1 MYISSFND
9 VNPSM
14 YYTHIFF
21 EKEMFSVIIYDMD
34 EENSNSNEE
43 FSSIDDIGIDL
54 PDIPMPDENAQTR
67 EIEDEFEGAYKFAI
81 IGVGQ
86 GGSRMAETFWDLGY
100 RRVCVINTAKQ
111 DLKFI
116 NIPEDRKLLL
126 DHGGAGKNPETAE
139 KIFQDNAEE
148 IWDFFHGKLGT
159 TYDRVLV
166 CAGAGGGTG
175 AGGAPV
181 VFKIVKDNT
190 SASVGFISALPTKA
204 EGNQVAKNAKRT
216 MQKVVEYTKDGI
228 LSPLIV
234 LNNEKIKELYPGLS
248 INKFWTTANSSVCS
262 LFHLFNKISSQDSSY
277 TTFDKADLDS
287 VLNSGI
293 ITFGATPIK
302 AEQANDTDISK
313 AIRNNLKKNILAGAD
328 ISTGNIAACVMVVNN
343 KLMDEVPQEALEHG
357 FEQLNRL
364 LVKDNTVHRGIY
376 TSNKPGIAVYT
387 VIGGLEPAKDWFD
400 FAKWVPKEYA
410 G

>member
-1 MYISSFND
+1 
-9 VNPSM
+9 
-14 YYTHIFF
+14 
-21 EKEMFSVIIYDMD
+21 MD
-34 EENSNSNEE
+34 EEKINNNEE
-43 FSSIDDIGIDL
+43 FSSIDDIGVDL
-54 PDIPMPDENAQTR
+54 PDIPMPDEDAQVQ

-86 GGSRMAETFWDLGY
+86 GGSRMAETFWNLGY

-400 FAKWVPKEYA
+400 FAQWVPREYA
-410 G
+410 Q

>member
-1 MYISSFND
+1 M
-9 VNPSM
+9 
-14 YYTHIFF
+14 
-21 EKEMFSVIIYDMD
+21 E
-34 EENSNSNEE
+34 EENINVNEDI
-43 FSSIDDIGIDL
+43 SSIDDIGIDL
-54 PDIPMPDENAQTR
+54 PDIPMPEDNPQIQ

-86 GGSRMAETFWDLGY
+86 GGSRIAETFWNLGY

-111 DLKFI
+111 DLKYI

-126 DHGGAGKNPETAE
+126 DHGGAGKDPDTAE
-139 KIFQDNAEE
+139 KIFQENSEE
-148 IWDFFHGKLGT
+148 ICDFFHSKLGNS
-159 TYDRVLV
+159 YDRVLV

-175 AGGAPV
+175 AGGGPV

-190 SASVGFISALPTKA
+190 SATVGFISALPTKA
-204 EGNQVAKNAKRT
+204 EGNQVAKNTKRT

-234 LNNEKIKELYPGLS
+234 LNNEKIKQLYPGLS
-248 INKFWTTANSSVCS
+248 VNKFWTTANSSVCS
-262 LFHLFNKISSQDSSY
+262 LFHLFNKISAQDSSY
-277 TTFDKADLDS
+277 TTFDKADLDT

-302 AEQANDTDISK
+302 TEQANDTDISK

-328 ISTGNIAACVMVVNN
+328 ISTGNVAACVMVVNN
-343 KLMDEVPQEALEHG
+343 DLMDQVPQEALEHG

-364 LVKDNTVHRGIY
+364 LTNDNTVHRGIY
-376 TSNKPGIAVYT
+376 TSGKPGIAVYT

-400 FAKWVPKEYA
+400 FSKWVPKEYA
-410 G
+410 Q

>member
-1 MYISSFND
+1 
-9 VNPSM
+9 
-14 YYTHIFF
+14 
-21 EKEMFSVIIYDMD
+21 MD
-34 EENSNSNEE
+34 EEKNNNNEE
-43 FSSIDDIGIDL
+43 FSSIDDIGVDL
-54 PDIPMPDENAQTR
+54 PDIPMPDEDAQMQ

-86 GGSRMAETFWDLGY
+86 GGSRIAETFWNLGY

-148 IWDFFHGKLGT
+148 VLDFFHGKLGT

-190 SASVGFISALPTKA
+190 NASVGFISALPTKA
-204 EGNQVAKNAKRT
+204 EGNQVAKNTRRT

-293 ITFGATPIK
+293 ITFGATSIK
-302 AEQANDTDISK
+302 TEQANDTDISK

-328 ISTGNIAACVMVVNN
+328 ISTGNVAACVMVVNN

-410 G
+410 E

>member
-1 MYISSFND
+1 
-9 VNPSM
+9 
-14 YYTHIFF
+14 
-21 EKEMFSVIIYDMD
+21 MFSVIIYDMD

-86 GGSRMAETFWDLGY
+86 GGSRMAETFWNLGY

-190 SASVGFISALPTKA
+190 GASVGFISALPTKA

-400 FAKWVPKEYA
+400 FAQWVPREYA
-410 G
+410 Q

>member
-1 MYISSFND
+1 M
-9 VNPSM
+9 
-14 YYTHIFF
+14 
-21 EKEMFSVIIYDMD
+21 E
-34 EENSNSNEE
+34 EENNNNEE

-54 PDIPMPDENAQTR
+54 PDIPMPDENAQTQ
-67 EIEDEFEGAYKFAI
+67 EVEDEFEGAYKFAI

-86 GGSRMAETFWDLGY
+86 GGSRIAETFWNLGY

-148 IWDFFHGKLGT
+148 IWDFFYGKLGT
-159 TYDRVLV
+159 AYDRVLV

-204 EGNQVAKNAKRT
+204 EGNQVAKNANRT

-248 INKFWTTANSSVCS
+248 INKFWTTANSSSCS

-302 AEQANDTDISK
+302 TEQANDTDISK

-328 ISTGNIAACVMVVNN
+328 ISTGNVAACVMVVNN

-364 LVKDNTVHRGIY
+364 LAKDNTVHRGIY

-387 VIGGLEPAKDWFD
+387 VIGGLNPAKDWFD
-400 FAKWVPKEYA
+400 FAKWVPREYA
-410 G
+410 Q

>member
-1 MYISSFND
+1 
-9 VNPSM
+9 M

-400 FAKWVPKEYA
+400 FAQWVPREYA
-410 G
+410 Q

>member
-1 MYISSFND
+1 MEE
-9 VNPSM
+9 
-14 YYTHIFF
+14 
-21 EKEMFSVIIYDMD
+21 EK
-34 EENSNSNEE
+34 NNNNEE

-54 PDIPMPDENAQTR
+54 PDIPMPDEDAQTQ

-86 GGSRMAETFWDLGY
+86 GGSRIAETFWNLGY

-126 DHGGAGKNPETAE
+126 DHGGAAKDPETAE
-139 KIFQDNAEE
+139 KIFQENAEE

-204 EGNQVAKNAKRT
+204 EGNQVAKNARRT
-216 MQKVVEYTKDGI
+216 MQKVVEHTKDGI

-248 INKFWTTANSSVCS
+248 INKFWTTANSSVCA
-262 LFHLFNKISSQDSSY
+262 LFHLFNKISAQDSSY
-277 TTFDKADLDS
+277 TTFDKADLES

-293 ITFGATPIK
+293 ITFGATSIK
-302 AEQANDTDISK
+302 TEQANDTDISK

-328 ISTGNIAACVMVVNN
+328 ISTGRVAACVMVVNN

-364 LVKDNTVHRGIY
+364 LIKDNTVHRGIY

-387 VIGGLEPAKDWFD
+387 VIGGLEPTKDWFD
-400 FAKWVPKEYA
+400 FGKWVPREYA
-410 G
+410 S

>member
-1 MYISSFND
+1 
-9 VNPSM
+9 M

-86 GGSRMAETFWDLGY
+86 GGSRMAETFWNLGY

-190 SASVGFISALPTKA
+190 GASVGFISALPTKA

-387 VIGGLEPAKDWFD
+387 VIGGLDPAKDWFD
-400 FAKWVPKEYA
+400 FAKWVPREYA
-410 G
+410 R

>member
-1 MYISSFND
+1 
-9 VNPSM
+9 
-14 YYTHIFF
+14 
-21 EKEMFSVIIYDMD
+21 MD
-34 EENSNSNEE
+34 EEKTNNNEE

-54 PDIPMPDENAQTR
+54 PDIPMPDENAQTQ

-86 GGSRMAETFWDLGY
+86 GGSRMAETFWNLGY

-139 KIFQDNAEE
+139 EIFQDNAEE

-181 VFKIVKDNT
+181 VFKIVKNNT
-190 SASVGFISALPTKA
+190 SAPVGFISALPTKA

-302 AEQANDTDISK
+302 TEQANDTDISK

-387 VIGGLEPAKDWFD
+387 VIGGLNPAQDWFD
-400 FAKWVPKEYA
+400 FSKWVPKEYA
-410 G
+410 R

>member
-1 MYISSFND
+1 
-9 VNPSM
+9 
-14 YYTHIFF
+14 
-21 EKEMFSVIIYDMD
+21 MD
-34 EENSNSNEE
+34 EEKINNNEG
-43 FSSIDDIGIDL
+43 FSSIDDIGVDL
-54 PDIPMPDENAQTR
+54 PDIPMPDEDAQAQ

-86 GGSRMAETFWDLGY
+86 GGSRMAETFWNLGY

-139 KIFQDNAEE
+139 KIFEDNAEE

-181 VFKIVKDNT
+181 VFKIIKDNT

-204 EGNQVAKNAKRT
+204 EGNQVAKNTKRT

-293 ITFGATPIK
+293 ITFGATSIK

-364 LVKDNTVHRGIY
+364 LVKDSTVHRGIY

-387 VIGGLEPAKDWFD
+387 VIGGLDPAKDWFD
-400 FAKWVPKEYA
+400 FAKWVPREYA
-410 G
+410 Q